1 MDNTSN
7 NSNNNGSRSGGGSSR
22 IPNHNGSA
30 SGDTSRGAIGFQ
42 DGSSVPGPLAGGSQM
57 MNMNV
62 NPMAFMAQFPGVM
75 GGMMGMPTQD
85 MMNMMALTSNG
96 FGMGMGTNM
105 GMGAFAAQYQNP
117 QAQVTQGRGSQ
128 VQNMAKMM
136 LSKRR
141 IDDAVKD
148 DNRKRPNLGTSP
160 LEAEEDSNGGGNA
173 AGNSTVSSAANLD
186 GDAKPAALAA
196 ADAPAPAASS
206 PKSVAPVPPS
216 KEGIKF
222 YSRNDVLCGRGGGTN
237 VHPGNRCFRDLINTN
252 RRAYLKARKND
263 KPAISRSIVRTIRE
277 MNGSVKTRLCPVRL
291 HFCVCSSLT

>member
-7 NSNNNGSRSGGGSSR
+7 NNNNNGSRSGGGSSR
-22 IPNHNGSA
+22 SPNHNGSA
-30 SGDTSRGAIGFQ
+30 SGDTIRGAIGFQ
-42 DGSSVPGPLAGGSQM
+42 DGSSVPGPLAAGSQM

-62 NPMAFMAQFPGVM
+62 NPMAFMAQFPGMM

-105 GMGAFAAQYQNP
+105 GMGALYQNP
-117 QAQVTQGRGSQ
+117 PAQVTQGRGSQ
-128 VQNMAKMM
+128 VQNMAEMM

-148 DNRKRPNLGTSP
+148 DSRKRPNLGTSP
-160 LEAEEDSNGGGNA
+160 VEAEEASNGGGNA
-173 AGNSTVSSAANLD
+173 AGNSAVSSAANLD
-186 GDAKPAALAA
+186 GDAKPAALA
-196 ADAPAPAASS
+196 DAPAPAASS
-206 PKSVAPVPPS
+206 PKFVAPVPPS

-277 MNGSVKTRLCPVRL
+277 MNGSVKNRLCPVRL